1 VAYDAGKRFHEC
13 IRFAKNFRAKFD
25 LFRAE
30 TGVFFGRRPR
40 SIASRLAIRGN
51 DIRNQT
57 HLNFVAS
64 HQLGRLHVFQ
74 HGLTTYITYLS
85 LIVLAHASWFCDSA
99 VVQPSCIG
107 IINVTEM
114 ATKKTTSKEK
124 STFGKDRRRKHHHW
138 LVTVY
143 YADGEKFG
151 RVYTD
156 KDKASRFAERQRRSP
171 VVKSAR
177 VSQVS

>member
-1 VAYDAGKRFHEC
+1 M
-13 IRFAKNFRAKFD
+13 
-25 LFRAE
+25 
-30 TGVFFGRRPR
+30 
-40 SIASRLAIRGN
+40 
-51 DIRNQT
+51 
-57 HLNFVAS
+57 
-64 HQLGRLHVFQ
+64 
-74 HGLTTYITYLS
+74 
-85 LIVLAHASWFCDSA
+85 VLAPGLLTCDSGLKDLP
-99 VVQPSCIG
+99 VQEIT
-107 IINVTEM
+107 VTKM
-114 ATKKTTSKEK
+114 STKKTTSKEK